1 MIPAKADDVA
11 NFIPSRISALF
22 MLLSG
27 KLLKMNVKNGLK
39 VFLRDRFNHKS
50 PNSAQTESVVAGLLG
65 LRLAGDAY
73 YHGILHKK
81 KYIGDELRKIE
92 YDDIPR
98 VCRLL
103 YATSFLSL
111 IIFSAVK
118 CFIVF

>member
-1 MIPAKADDVA
+1 MP
-11 NFIPSRISALF
+11 
-22 MLLSG
+22 
-27 KLLKMNVKNGLK
+27 
-39 VFLRDRFNHKS
+39 DRWKS
-50 PNSAQTESVVAGLLG
+50 WGVVTSWTIRQTESVVAGLLG

-98 VCRLL
+98 MCRLL